1 MELISVIVPVY
12 NAEKFLFRCVDS
24 ICNQTYTD
32 LEIILI
38 NDGSPDDSPKM
49 CDDMAKKDP
58 RIKVIHKLNAGQGLA
73 RNDGL
78 NIATGNY
85 VTFVDS
91 DDWIA
96 PDHIENLYIAIK
108 KYDADISLGNH
119 IKVSSDGTLTSRM
132 LLLNEG
138 VYEKGTILTEIMLPL
153 IGADVDA
160 HRDVLI
166 NSSVWLN
173 MYKMDFILNN
183 NIRFISER
191 FAVAEDFYFNLDCF
205 HFATKVVYTKEKGY
219 YYFQNSQSTCE
230 KYNPKRFERTLN
242 YYDLVSQRINSYGLS
257 DKIGFRM
264 YRSFLMKIR
273 VAIRHIV
280 LSDLSRKEKFK
291 QIREILSNDRVQKVL
306 QEYPIE
312 SYSFS
317 MRLLMKQMRKK
328 SVKNV
333 YYLMYFREKGRRN
346 KGARSFL
353 RAIGI
358 GR

>member
-1 MELISVIVPVY
+1 
-12 NAEKFLFRCVDS
+12 
-24 ICNQTYTD
+24 
-32 LEIILI
+32 
-38 NDGSPDDSPKM
+38 
-49 CDDMAKKDP
+49 
-58 RIKVIHKLNAGQGLA
+58 
-73 RNDGL
+73 
-78 NIATGNY
+78 
-85 VTFVDS
+85 
-91 DDWIA
+91 
-96 PDHIENLYIAIK
+96 
-108 KYDADISLGNH
+108 
-119 IKVSSDGTLTSRM
+119 
-132 LLLNEG
+132 
-138 VYEKGTILTEIMLPL
+138 
-153 IGADVDA
+153 
-160 HRDVLI
+160 
-166 NSSVWLN
+166 

-219 YYFQNSQSTCE
+219 YYFQNPQSTCE

-333 YYLMYFREKGRRN
+333 YYLMYF
-346 KGARSFL
+346 
-353 RAIGI
+353 
-358 GR
+358 